1 MTNKEII
8 ENYNKSKESLS
19 PILDELQDMNGFVSK
34 NDIAQIAE
42 YLEISKK
49 EIMIL
54 LKYKK
59 NIKLEKQGE
68 NIIVVCKGPN
78 CLKKGSIDIIKE
90 IEKNFNVEEGHTSKD
105 GKLTLETKNC
115 FKKCGFA
122 PNVEINGKLYSNCTK
137 ENIVKI
143 LKDVIY

>member
-8 ENYNKSKESLS
+8 ESYNRSKESLN
-19 PILDELQDMNGFVSK
+19 PILDELQDINGFVSK
-34 NDIAQIAE
+34 EDISKIAN
-42 YLEISKK
+42 YLEITEK
-49 EIMIL
+49 EIMIF

-68 NIIVVCKGPN
+68 NIVIVCKGPN
-78 CLKKGSIDIIKE
+78 CLKKGSIEIIQE
-90 IEKNFNVEEGHTSKD
+90 IEKNFDVKEGHTSKD

-143 LKDVIY
+143 LKNVIY

>member
-8 ENYNKSKESLS
+8 ESYNKSKESLK
-19 PILDELQDMNGFVSK
+19 PILDELQDMNGFVSEE
-34 NDIAQIAE
+34 DIAEISN